1 MSAKVI
7 GIGDN
12 VVDKYLHTGVMYPG
26 GNALNFAVY
35 AKSLG
40 CQAAYIGIFGND
52 PEGDYVSSIL
62 KQLDIDTS
70 HCRVMRGE
78 NGYACIDI
86 VDGDRVF
93 LRSNKGGVARLNPIH
108 LSEQDISFIKGFDL
122 IHSSI
127 NSHIEPQLP
136 LLRSAGV
143 PVSYDF
149 SNKATEEYCSQVCPY
164 IDYGVISCGSL
175 SEEETAKLIDTL
187 HRHGTPYV
195 IATRGSKG
203 SIFSDGT
210 QLYHHNADPITA
222 KDTLGAGDAFL
233 TAFLISYNSWLQ
245 DLKGGKA
252 LPDQKDDAVQRAME
266 AGGKKAAEVCMVDG
280 AFGYGTAIIA

>member
-12 VVDKYLHTGVMYPG
+12 VVDKYLHTGIMYPG

-40 CQAAYIGIFGND
+40 CHAAYLGIFGKD
-52 PEGDYVSSIL
+52 FAGEYVCGVLQKLS
-62 KQLDIDTS
+62 IDTA
-70 HCRVMRGE
+70 HCRVIEGE

-93 LRSNKGGVARLNPIH
+93 LRSNKGGVAKQSPIK
-108 LSEQDISFIKGFDL
+108 LTEQDISYIKDFDL

-127 NSHIEPQLP
+127 NSHIESQLP
-136 LLRSAGV
+136 VLKSTGV

-149 SNKATEEYCSQVCPY
+149 SNKATEDYCRQYCPY
-164 IDYGVISCGSL
+164 IDYGIISCGSL
-175 SEEETAKLIDTL
+175 SEEDTLKLIDTL
-187 HRHGTPYV
+187 HHCGTPYV

-203 SIFSDGT
+203 SIFSDGK
-210 QLYHHNADPITA
+210 QLYHHSADQITA

-233 TAFLISYNSWLQ
+233 TAFLIEFNTWRMDLHNGKAKHCQQ
-245 DLKGGKA
+245 DL
-252 LPDQKDDAVQRAME
+252 AVERAMQ
-266 AGGKKAAEVCMVDG
+266 AGGKKAAEVCMMDG
-280 AFGYGTAIIA
+280 AFGYGTAIVD